1 MIIKYINKDNYNT
14 VNDVLINEFQF
25 SSRLMSKL
33 IKNKK
38 IYLNNS
44 FCDTRKSINYNDEIV
59 VDLSGKE
66 NNSNIVATN
75 MDLDIIYEDDWFLV
89 VNKQPGIAV
98 HPSSLHYSDSLSNGV
113 KFYFDKIGLKK
124 KIRVVNRLDYNT
136 SGIVVFAKCEYI
148 HEQFSKQ
155 MMQHI
160 FQKEYLCII
169 NGFLDNSY
177 GIIDLPIDR
186 KQGSIIERCIDK
198 NGQKSITHYEV
209 LKTFS
214 DYSLVKC
221 ILETGRTHQIRV
233 HFSAIGHPLLGDT
246 LYGTAS
252 DLINRQALHSNKIDL
267 IHPITKEHLSFESLL
282 PNDMNNNPRVKPV
295 DFHIGL

>member
-44 FCDTRKSINYNDEIV
+44 FCDTRKCINYNDEII

-177 GIIDLPIDR
+177 GIIDLPIGR

-282 PNDMNNNPRVKPV
+282 PNDMKKLVLNA
-295 DFHIGL
+295 

>member
-89 VNKQPGIAV
+89 VNKQPSIAV
-98 HPSSLHYSDSLSNGV
+98 HPSSLHYSDSLSNGI

-169 NGFLDNSY
+169 NGFLDNSC
-177 GIIDLPIDR
+177 GIIDLPIGR

-282 PNDMNNNPRVKPV
+282 PNDMKKLVLNA
-295 DFHIGL
+295 

>member
-44 FCDTRKSINYNDEIV
+44 FCDTRKCINYNDEII

-89 VNKQPGIAV
+89 VNKKPGIAV
-98 HPSSLHYSDSLSNGV
+98 HPSSLHYSDSLSNGI

-177 GIIDLPIDR
+177 GIIDLPIGR

-246 LYGTAS
+246 LYGIAS
-252 DLINRQALHSNKIDL
+252 NLINRQALHSNKIDL

-282 PNDMNNNPRVKPV
+282 PNDMKKLVLNA
-295 DFHIGL
+295 

>member
-44 FCDTRKSINYNDEIV
+44 FCDTRKCINYNDEII

-89 VNKQPGIAV
+89 VNKKPGIAV
-98 HPSSLHYSDSLSNGV
+98 HPSSLHYSDSLSNGI

-177 GIIDLPIDR
+177 GIIDLPIGR

-267 IHPITKEHLSFESLL
+267 IHPIPKEHLSFESLL
-282 PNDMNNNPRVKPV
+282 PNDMKKLVLNA
-295 DFHIGL
+295 

>member
-44 FCDTRKSINYNDEIV
+44 FCDTRKCINYNDEII

-89 VNKQPGIAV
+89 VNKKPGIAV
-98 HPSSLHYSDSLSNGV
+98 HPSSLHYSDSLSNGI

-136 SGIVVFAKCEYI
+136 SGIVVFAKCE
-148 HEQFSKQ
+148 
-155 MMQHI
+155 
-160 FQKEYLCII
+160 
-169 NGFLDNSY
+169 
-177 GIIDLPIDR
+177 
-186 KQGSIIERCIDK
+186 
-198 NGQKSITHYEV
+198 
-209 LKTFS
+209 
-214 DYSLVKC
+214 
-221 ILETGRTHQIRV
+221 
-233 HFSAIGHPLLGDT
+233 
-246 LYGTAS
+246 
-252 DLINRQALHSNKIDL
+252 
-267 IHPITKEHLSFESLL
+267 
-282 PNDMNNNPRVKPV
+282 
-295 DFHIGL
+295 

>member
-1 MIIKYINKDNYNT
+1 MVIKYINKDNYNT

-44 FCDTRKSINYNDEIV
+44 FCDTRKCINYNDEII

-75 MDLDIIYEDDWFLV
+75 MDLDIIYEEDWFLV
-89 VNKQPGIAV
+89 VNKKPGIAV
-98 HPSSLHYSDSLSNGV
+98 HPSSLHYSDSLSNGI

-160 FQKEYLCII
+160 FKKEYLCIT
-169 NGFLDNSY
+169 NGFLDNSC
-177 GIIDLPIDR
+177 GIIDLPIGR

-246 LYGTAS
+246 LYGIAS
-252 DLINRQALHSNKIDL
+252 NLINRQALHSNKIDL

-282 PNDMNNNPRVKPV
+282 PNDMKKLVLNA
-295 DFHIGL
+295 

>member
-1 MIIKYINKDNYNT
+1 MIIKYINKYNYNT

-44 FCDTRKSINYNDEIV
+44 FCDTRKCINYNDEIV

-89 VNKQPGIAV
+89 VNKQSGIAV
-98 HPSSLHYSDSLSNGV
+98 HPSSLHYSDSLSNGI

-169 NGFLDNSY
+169 NGFLDNSC
-177 GIIDLPIDR
+177 GIIDLPIGR

-282 PNDMNNNPRVKPV
+282 PNDMKKLVLNA
-295 DFHIGL
+295 

>member
-1 MIIKYINKDNYNT
+1 MVIKYINKDNYNT
-14 VNDVLINEFQF
+14 INDVLINEFQF
-25 SSRLMSKL
+25 SSRLISKS

-44 FCDTRKSINYNDEIV
+44 FCDTRKCINYNDEIV

-113 KFYFDKIGLKK
+113 KFYFNKIGLKK

-160 FQKEYLCII
+160 FKKEYLCIT
-169 NGFLDNSY
+169 NGFLDNSC
-177 GIIDLPIDR
+177 GIIDLPIGR
-186 KQGSIIERCIDK
+186 KPDSIIERCIDK

-252 DLINRQALHSNKIDL
+252 NLINRQALHSNKIEL
-267 IHPITKEHLSFESLL
+267 IHPVTKEHLSFESLL
-282 PNDMNNNPRVKPV
+282 PNDMKKLVLNA
-295 DFHIGL
+295 

>member
-14 VNDVLINEFQF
+14 INDVLINEFQF

-282 PNDMNNNPRVKPV
+282 PNDMKKLVLNA
-295 DFHIGL
+295 

>member
-14 VNDVLINEFQF
+14 INDVLINEFQF

-44 FCDTRKSINYNDEIV
+44 FCDTRKCINYNDEII

-169 NGFLDNSY
+169 NGFLDNSC
-177 GIIDLPIDR
+177 GIIDLPIGR

-282 PNDMNNNPRVKPV
+282 PNDMKKLVLNA
-295 DFHIGL
+295 

>member
-75 MDLDIIYEDDWFLV
+75 MDLDIIYEDDWFLI

-177 GIIDLPIDR
+177 GIIDLPIGR

-282 PNDMNNNPRVKPV
+282 PNDMKKLVLNA
-295 DFHIGL
+295 

>member
-44 FCDTRKSINYNDEIV
+44 FCDTRKCINYNDEII

-282 PNDMNNNPRVKPV
+282 PNDMKKLVLNA
-295 DFHIGL
+295 

>member
-14 VNDVLINEFQF
+14 INDVLINEFQF

-44 FCDTRKSINYNDEIV
+44 FCDTRKCINYNDEII

-89 VNKQPGIAV
+89 VNKKPGIAV
-98 HPSSLHYSDSLSNGV
+98 HPSSLHYSDSLSNGI

-177 GIIDLPIDR
+177 GIIDLPIGR

-246 LYGTAS
+246 LYGIAS
-252 DLINRQALHSNKIDL
+252 NLINRQALHSNKIDL

-282 PNDMNNNPRVKPV
+282 PNDMKKLVLNA
-295 DFHIGL
+295 

>member
-177 GIIDLPIDR
+177 GIIDLPIGR

-209 LKTFS
+209 LKTFL

-252 DLINRQALHSNKIDL
+252 DLMNRQALHSNKIDL

-282 PNDMNNNPRVKPV
+282 PNDMKKLVLNA
-295 DFHIGL
+295 

>member
-14 VNDVLINEFQF
+14 VTDVLINEFQF

-89 VNKQPGIAV
+89 VNKQSGIAV
-98 HPSSLHYSDSLSNGV
+98 HPSSLHYSDSLSNGI

-169 NGFLDNSY
+169 NGFLDNSC
-177 GIIDLPIDR
+177 GIIDLPIGR

-282 PNDMNNNPRVKPV
+282 PNDMKKLVLNA
-295 DFHIGL
+295 

>member
-44 FCDTRKSINYNDEIV
+44 FCDTRKCINYNDEIV

-252 DLINRQALHSNKIDL
+252 DLMNRQALHSNKIDL

-282 PNDMNNNPRVKPV
+282 PNDMKKLVLNA
-295 DFHIGL
+295 

>member
-1 MIIKYINKDNYNT
+1 
-14 VNDVLINEFQF
+14 
-25 SSRLMSKL
+25 
-33 IKNKK
+33 
-38 IYLNNS
+38 
-44 FCDTRKSINYNDEIV
+44 
-59 VDLSGKE
+59 
-66 NNSNIVATN
+66 

-282 PNDMNNNPRVKPV
+282 PNDMKKLVLNA
-295 DFHIGL
+295 

>member
-98 HPSSLHYSDSLSNGV
+98 HPSSLHYSDSLSNGI

-169 NGFLDNSY
+169 NGFLDNSC
-177 GIIDLPIDR
+177 GIIDLPIGR

-282 PNDMNNNPRVKPV
+282 PNDMKKLVLNA
-295 DFHIGL
+295 

>member
-14 VNDVLINEFQF
+14 INDVLINEFQF

-113 KFYFDKIGLKK
+113 KFYFNKIGLKK

-160 FQKEYLCII
+160 FKKEYLCIT
-169 NGFLDNSY
+169 NGFLDNSC
-177 GIIDLPIDR
+177 GIIDLPIGR
-186 KQGSIIERCIDK
+186 KPDSIIERCIDK

-252 DLINRQALHSNKIDL
+252 NLINRQALHSNKINL
-267 IHPITKEHLSFESLL
+267 IHPITKEHLSFESSL
-282 PNDMNNNPRVKPV
+282 PNDMKKLVLNA
-295 DFHIGL
+295 

>member
-136 SGIVVFAKCEYI
+136 SCIVVFAKCEYI

-282 PNDMNNNPRVKPV
+282 PNDMKKLVLNA
-295 DFHIGL
+295 

>member
-14 VNDVLINEFQF
+14 INDVLINEFQF

-98 HPSSLHYSDSLSNGV
+98 HPSSLHYSDSLSNGI

-169 NGFLDNSY
+169 NGFLDNSC
-177 GIIDLPIDR
+177 GIIDLPIGR

-282 PNDMNNNPRVKPV
+282 PNDMKKLVLNA
-295 DFHIGL
+295 

>member
-1 MIIKYINKDNYNT
+1 MELKYI
-14 VNDVLINEFQF
+14 VNIDDEFISINELLAVKF
-25 SSRLMSKL
+25 SFSTRLLNKL

-38 IYLNNS
+38 IFRNNIS
-44 FCDTRKSINYNDEIV
+44 VDTREKPKTNDVITI
-59 VDLSGKE
+59 DLSYE
-66 NNSNIVATN
+66 EDNENIVPTIIP
-75 MDLDIIYEDDWFLV
+75 LDIVYEDDWILV
-89 VNKQPGIAV
+89 INKPSGIAV
-98 HPSSLHYSDSLSNGV
+98 HPSILHFDDSLSNGV
-113 KFYFDKIGLKK
+113 RYYFDKIGLKK

-155 MMQHI
+155 MKQHI

-177 GIIDLPIDR
+177 GIIDLPIGR

-246 LYGTAS
+246 LYGIAS
-252 DLINRQALHSNKIDL
+252 NLINRQALHSNKIDL

-282 PNDMNNNPRVKPV
+282 PNDMKKLVLNA
-295 DFHIGL
+295 

>member
-44 FCDTRKSINYNDEIV
+44 FCDTRKCINYNDEIV

-98 HPSSLHYSDSLSNGV
+98 HPSSLHYSDSLSNGI

-252 DLINRQALHSNKIDL
+252 DLMNRQALHSNKIDL

-282 PNDMNNNPRVKPV
+282 PNDMKKLVLNA
-295 DFHIGL
+295 

>member
-44 FCDTRKSINYNDEIV
+44 FCDTRKCINYNDEIV

-282 PNDMNNNPRVKPV
+282 PNDMKKLILNA
-295 DFHIGL
+295 

>member
-1 MIIKYINKDNYNT
+1 
-14 VNDVLINEFQF
+14 
-25 SSRLMSKL
+25 
-33 IKNKK
+33 
-38 IYLNNS
+38 
-44 FCDTRKSINYNDEIV
+44 
-59 VDLSGKE
+59 
-66 NNSNIVATN
+66 
-75 MDLDIIYEDDWFLV
+75 
-89 VNKQPGIAV
+89 
-98 HPSSLHYSDSLSNGV
+98 
-113 KFYFDKIGLKK
+113 
-124 KIRVVNRLDYNT
+124 
-136 SGIVVFAKCEYI
+136 
-148 HEQFSKQ
+148 

-177 GIIDLPIDR
+177 GIIDLPIGR

-246 LYGTAS
+246 LYGIAS
-252 DLINRQALHSNKIDL
+252 NLINRQALHSNKIDL

-282 PNDMNNNPRVKPV
+282 PNDMKKLVLNA
-295 DFHIGL
+295 

>member
-44 FCDTRKSINYNDEIV
+44 FCDTRKCINYNDEII

-89 VNKQPGIAV
+89 VNKKPGIAV
-98 HPSSLHYSDSLSNGV
+98 HPSSLHYSDSLSNGI

-177 GIIDLPIDR
+177 GIIDLPIGR

-252 DLINRQALHSNKIDL
+252 NLINRQALHSNKIDL

-282 PNDMNNNPRVKPV
+282 PNDMKRLVLNA
-295 DFHIGL
+295 

>member
-14 VNDVLINEFQF
+14 INDVLINEFQF

-44 FCDTRKSINYNDEIV
+44 FCDTRKCINYNDEIV

-89 VNKQPGIAV
+89 VNKKPGIAV
-98 HPSSLHYSDSLSNGV
+98 HPSSLHYSDSLSNGI

-177 GIIDLPIDR
+177 GIIDLPIGR

-233 HFSAIGHPLLGDT
+233 HFSAVGHPLLGDT

-252 DLINRQALHSNKIDL
+252 DLINRQALHSNKINL

-282 PNDMNNNPRVKPV
+282 PNDMKKLVLNA
-295 DFHIGL
+295 

>member
-44 FCDTRKSINYNDEIV
+44 FCDTRKCINYNDEII

-89 VNKQPGIAV
+89 VNKKPGIAV
-98 HPSSLHYSDSLSNGV
+98 HPSSLHYSDSLSNGI

-177 GIIDLPIDR
+177 GIIDLPIGR
-186 KQGSIIERCIDK
+186 TQGSIIERCIDK

-246 LYGTAS
+246 LYGIAS
-252 DLINRQALHSNKIDL
+252 NLINRQALHSNKIDL

-282 PNDMNNNPRVKPV
+282 PNDMKKLVLNA
-295 DFHIGL
+295 

>member
-38 IYLNNS
+38 IYLNSS
-44 FCDTRKSINYNDEIV
+44 FCDTRKCINYNDEII

-89 VNKQPGIAV
+89 VNKKPGIAV
-98 HPSSLHYSDSLSNGV
+98 HPSSLHYSDSLSNGI

-169 NGFLDNSY
+169 NGFLNNSY
-177 GIIDLPIDR
+177 GIIDLPIGR

-246 LYGTAS
+246 LYGIAS
-252 DLINRQALHSNKIDL
+252 NLINRQALHSNKIDL

-282 PNDMNNNPRVKPV
+282 PNDMKKLVLNA
-295 DFHIGL
+295 

>member
-98 HPSSLHYSDSLSNGV
+98 HQSSLHYSDSLSNGI

-169 NGFLDNSY
+169 NGFLDNSC
-177 GIIDLPIDR
+177 GIIDLPIGR

-282 PNDMNNNPRVKPV
+282 PNDMKKLVLNA
-295 DFHIGL
+295 

>member
-44 FCDTRKSINYNDEIV
+44 FCDTRKCINYNDEIV

-89 VNKQPGIAV
+89 VNKKPGIAV
-98 HPSSLHYSDSLSNGV
+98 HPSSLHYSDSLSNGI

-177 GIIDLPIDR
+177 GIIDLPIGR

-246 LYGTAS
+246 LYGIAS
-252 DLINRQALHSNKIDL
+252 NLINRQALHSNKIDL

-282 PNDMNNNPRVKPV
+282 PNDMKKLVLNA
-295 DFHIGL
+295 

>member
-14 VNDVLINEFQF
+14 INDVLINEFQF

-155 MMQHI
+155 MIQHI

-282 PNDMNNNPRVKPV
+282 PNDMKKLVLNA
-295 DFHIGL
+295 

>member
-44 FCDTRKSINYNDEIV
+44 FCDTRKCINYNDEII

-89 VNKQPGIAV
+89 VNKKPGIAV
-98 HPSSLHYSDSLSNGV
+98 HPSSLHYSDSLSNGI

-177 GIIDLPIDR
+177 GIIDLPIGR

-233 HFSAIGHPLLGDT
+233 HFSAIGHSPLGDT
-246 LYGTAS
+246 LYGIAS

-282 PNDMNNNPRVKPV
+282 PNDMKKLVLNA
-295 DFHIGL
+295 

>member
-14 VNDVLINEFQF
+14 INDVLINEFQF

-177 GIIDLPIDR
+177 GIIDLPIGR

-246 LYGTAS
+246 LYGIAS
-252 DLINRQALHSNKIDL
+252 NLINRQALHSNKIDL

-282 PNDMNNNPRVKPV
+282 PNDMKKLVLNA
-295 DFHIGL
+295 

>member
-44 FCDTRKSINYNDEIV
+44 FCDTRKCINYNDEIV

-282 PNDMNNNPRVKPV
+282 PNDMKKLVLNA
-295 DFHIGL
+295 

>member
-44 FCDTRKSINYNDEIV
+44 FCDTRKCINYNDEII

-89 VNKQPGIAV
+89 VNKKPGIAV
-98 HPSSLHYSDSLSNGV
+98 HPSSLHYSDSLSNGI

-177 GIIDLPIDR
+177 GIIDLPIGR

-252 DLINRQALHSNKIDL
+252 NLINRQALHSNKIDL

-282 PNDMNNNPRVKPV
+282 PNDMKKLVLNA
-295 DFHIGL
+295 